1 VKTWLKGR
9 YCANCGSGMIVWR
22 YEEPHCFCCG
32 ANLPFTEIDDR
43 EITSSRILL
52 SEEIEDPDYES
63 SMDENSSVVFDDI
76 MLWLARA
83 LTKRKK

>member
-1 VKTWLKGR
+1 
-9 YCANCGSGMIVWR
+9 MIKWQ

-32 ANLPFTEIDDR
+32 ANLPFTEIDSR
-43 EITSSRILL
+43 EISTSRILQ
-52 SEEIEDPDYES
+52 SEQIEDPDYED
-63 SMDENSSVVFDDI
+63 SMDENSSVVFEDI